1 MGKKPHFSKS
11 ILAVSVA
18 VLLMLTVLLAVFFEN
33 RARKEKKA
41 IVLPDPPQEVSV
53 PEKTEETSPDG
64 FVQISRD
71 NVLSVLQNI
80 HKPSSYHQVYHVTVG
95 SDLAQAV
102 HRVELWVNGDLLRA
116 EVSDDVQTK
125 NILTDGST
133 LYLWYN
139 DEEQAASVALRES
152 AVVENLLGLL
162 SYDNLLT
169 LEPEQITD
177 ADFLVLEDPT
187 LPCLYVC
194 SRDAVYVA
202 SRFWIDLETG
212 LLYKA
217 DILEQSRQVYTLL
230 QENLE
235 LLAEEDEAFRDRFC
249 LPDGTV
255 PFSKTEEMPQP

>member
-1 MGKKPHFSKS
+1 MGKKPHFNKS
-11 ILAVSVA
+11 ILAVFVA

-33 RARKEKKA
+33 RSNKEKEA
-41 IVLPDPPQEVSV
+41 IVLPDPPQEVNV
-53 PEKTEETSPDG
+53 PEKAEETSPDG
-64 FVQISRD
+64 FVQISID
-71 NVLSVLQNI
+71 NVLSVLQSIN
-80 HKPSSYHQVYHVTVG
+80 KPSSYHQVYQVTVG
-95 SDLAQAV
+95 SDLAQAA
-102 HRVELWVNGDLLRA
+102 HRVELWVNGELLRA

-125 NILTDGST
+125 NILTDGNT

-139 DEEQAASVALRES
+139 DEEQASSVILRES
-152 AVVENLLGLL
+152 AVVEDLLGLL
-162 SYDNLLT
+162 SYDDLLT

-202 SRFWIDLETG
+202 DRFWIDLETG

-235 LLAEEDEAFRDRFC
+235 LLADEDEAFHDRFC
-249 LPDGTV
+249 LPDGTA